1 MGRWWSLTPWLSF
14 PPRRYEQPKCDH
26 TARAHPIKAR
36 DLYKGRQLPGRRR
49 RGGGAG
55 WGRCFRARGPL
66 SGQRPRSGSG
76 SSLVAAP
83 RGPRSAVSV
92 APTVGPCLGSRA
104 CRRVGGGASEAST
117 SEDTRCPRLGTRPGS
132 PQRSARDPARSQAG
146 ACAPAPDVPAELLGE
161 KLPFRFQG
169 LELHLGGRRVPQQGL
184 RHGAE
189 AEGSPSG
196 LFKHTH
202 GRLCTR
208 PAPSVCGRR
217 AARAAETTASG
228 HRPERKGKAR
238 AVQATPAAVPP
249 LGPPG
254 RSRAAETVSAARG
267 ESHGIGEA
275 VKAPHQSVSFRASS
289 FPLSDPRLCTLGHSS
304 ETMSIVRDVFAA
316 GCAFAPGL
324 TRGLVN
330 AGSEQLRGPHIIRPA
345 VGTGG
350 SELQDAKTSSAD
362 KGGGGRLP
370 AERLVGGLCV
380 FLCSRAAAFGTRTGL
395 RGRGAGSEGP
405 GTATSLL
412 PAGPAQRPRCARPSP
427 AQAFAGSLPRV
438 PSIPVRG
445 RFAGS
450 YFHCTVFLCVIHESG
465 CSLPL
470 GGGRCRR
477 GRGDG
482 RGGRGRGKGGS

>member
-55 WGRCFRARGPL
+55 WGRCFRALWPPVWAASSER
-66 SGQRPRSGSG
+66 QRQQ
-76 SSLVAAP
+76 P
-83 RGPRSAVSV
+83 RGRAPGSAVHGPWSARGLPV

-132 PQRSARDPARSQAG
+132 PHRSARDPARSQAG
-146 ACAPAPDVPAELLGE
+146 ARAPAPDVPAELLGE

-169 LELHLGGRRVPQQGL
+169 LELHLGGRRVLQQGL

-189 AEGSPSG
+189 AEGSPLG

-254 RSRAAETVSAARG
+254 RSRAAETVSAAHG
-267 ESHGIGEA
+267 ESHGISEER
-275 VKAPHQSVSFRASS
+275 QSSS
-289 FPLSDPRLCTLGHSS
+289 PVCFLSSLFFP
-304 ETMSIVRDVFAA
+304 F
-316 GCAFAPGL
+316 
-324 TRGLVN
+324 
-330 AGSEQLRGPHIIRPA
+330 
-345 VGTGG
+345 
-350 SELQDAKTSSAD
+350 K
-362 KGGGGRLP
+362 
-370 AERLVGGLCV
+370 
-380 FLCSRAAAFGTRTGL
+380 
-395 RGRGAGSEGP
+395 
-405 GTATSLL
+405 
-412 PAGPAQRPRCARPSP
+412 
-427 AQAFAGSLPRV
+427 
-438 PSIPVRG
+438 
-445 RFAGS
+445 
-450 YFHCTVFLCVIHESG
+450 
-465 CSLPL
+465 
-470 GGGRCRR
+470 
-477 GRGDG
+477 
-482 RGGRGRGKGGS
+482 

>member
-49 RGGGAG
+49 RGGRAG
-55 WGRCFRARGPL
+55 WGRCFRAPWPPVWAASSKRQRQQPRGRAPGSAVRGPW
-66 SGQRPRSGSG
+66 S
-76 SSLVAAP
+76 A
-83 RGPRSAVSV
+83 RGPPV

-117 SEDTRCPRLGTRPGS
+117 SEDTRCPRLGTCPGS

-146 ACAPAPDVPAELLGE
+146 ARAPAPDVPAELLGE

-238 AVQATPAAVPP
+238 AVQATPVAVPP

-254 RSRAAETVSAARG
+254 RSRAAETVSAAHG
-267 ESHGIGEA
+267 GSHGISEA

-412 PAGPAQRPRCARPSP
+412 PGGAGPAAALRSSEPGSGLRWVP
-427 AQAFAGSLPRV
+427 APCPQHSCSRQIRGILFSLHCV
-438 PSIPVRG
+438 PLRDS
-445 RFAGS
+445 
-450 YFHCTVFLCVIHESG
+450 
-465 CSLPL
+465 
-470 GGGRCRR
+470 
-477 GRGDG
+477 
-482 RGGRGRGKGGS
+482 